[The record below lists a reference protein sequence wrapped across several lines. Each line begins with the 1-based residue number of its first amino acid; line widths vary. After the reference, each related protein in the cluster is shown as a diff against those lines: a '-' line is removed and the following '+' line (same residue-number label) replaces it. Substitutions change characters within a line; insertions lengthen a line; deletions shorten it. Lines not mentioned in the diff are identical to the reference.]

1 MDGITA
7 HGEIAAGVPRHVK
20 RSLERF
26 ARRPGELGRAV
37 GNVDLATKVGAVD
50 LPTPVMTASGTAGHG
65 AELASYFDLSL
76 LGALVVKSLS
86 IMPWPGNSAPR
97 VVQLPG
103 AMMNSVGLQGPGVQG
118 WIDDDLPA
126 LRKAGARVV
135 VSIWGRTVEE
145 YAEAAEALVPI
156 QDQLTAVEL
165 NVSCPNLKDGKKMF
179 AHSCEG
185 AASIVE
191 ATQMLSVARWA
202 KLSPTV
208 TNITEIAG
216 AAAEAGADA
225 VTLTNTLIGLVLD
238 PKTGDPV
245 LGGGGGGVSGP
256 AIRPVALRAVF
267 DVASAYPDLPIVGV
281 GGIATAED
289 AVQYLRAGAS
299 AVQVGTANFA
309 DPRATM
315 RITDALV
322 AWCDEAGV
330 DRVTDLIGTAHK
342 DR

>member
-1 MDGITA
+1 MATSPS
-7 HGEIAAGVPRHVK
+7 PRRLQK
-20 RSLERF
+20 RRTSVNPS
-26 ARRPGELGRAV
+26 ASSVDMTTSV
-37 GNVDLATKVGAVD
+37 GSVD
-50 LPTPVMTASGTAGHG
+50 LPNPIMTASGTAGHG
-65 AELASYFDLSL
+65 AELSAYFDLAN

-86 IMPWPGNSAPR
+86 VMEWPGNPSPR

-118 WIDDDLPA
+118 WIDDELPA

-135 VSIWGRTVEE
+135 VSIWGRTSEE
-145 YAEAAEALVPI
+145 YAQAAEALLPI
-156 QDQLTAVEL
+156 QDELTAVEL

-179 AHSCEG
+179 AHTCEG
-185 AASIVE
+185 AASVVE
-191 ATQMLSVARWA
+191 ATKALNVARWA

-208 TNITEIAG
+208 SNITEIAG

-309 DPRATM
+309 NPRATM
-315 RITDALV
+315 RIKDELT
-322 AWCDEAGV
+322 AWCDEQGV
-330 DRVTDLIGTAHK
+330 VRVSDLIGTAHK

>member
-1 MDGITA
+1 MAIS
-7 HGEIAAGVPRHVK
+7 PSLRRLQK
-20 RSLERF
+20 RRTSVNPSGSSVDM
-26 ARRPGELGRAV
+26 ATSV
-37 GNVDLATKVGAVD
+37 GSVD
-50 LPTPVMTASGTAGHG
+50 LPNPIMTASGTAGHG
-65 AELASYFDLSL
+65 AELSAYFDLAN

-86 IMPWPGNSAPR
+86 VMEWPGNPSPR

-118 WIDDDLPA
+118 WIDDELPA

-135 VSIWGRTVEE
+135 VSIWGRTSEE
-145 YAEAAEALVPI
+145 YSQAAEALLPI
-156 QDQLTAVEL
+156 QDELTAVEL

-179 AHSCEG
+179 AHTCEG
-185 AASIVE
+185 AASVVE
-191 ATQMLSVARWA
+191 ATKALDVARWA

-208 TNITEIAG
+208 SNITEIAG

-309 DPRATM
+309 NPRATM
-315 RITDALV
+315 RIKDELT
-322 AWCDEAGV
+322 AWCDEQGV
-330 DRVTDLIGTAHK
+330 VRVSDLIGTAHK

>member
-1 MDGITA
+1 MATS
-7 HGEIAAGVPRHVK
+7 PSLRRLQK
-20 RSLERF
+20 RRTSVN
-26 ARRPGELGRAV
+26 PSGSSVDMTTSV
-37 GNVDLATKVGAVD
+37 GSVD
-50 LPTPVMTASGTAGHG
+50 LPNPIMTASGTAGHG
-65 AELASYFDLSL
+65 AELSAYFDLAN

-86 IMPWPGNSAPR
+86 VMEWPGNPSPR

-118 WIDDDLPA
+118 WIDDELPA

-135 VSIWGRTVEE
+135 VSIWGRTSEE
-145 YAEAAEALVPI
+145 YAEAAEALLPI
-156 QDQLTAVEL
+156 QDELTAVEL

-179 AHSCEG
+179 AHTCEG
-185 AASIVE
+185 AASVVE
-191 ATQMLSVARWA
+191 ATKALNVARWA

-208 TNITEIAG
+208 SNITEIAG

-238 PKTGDPV
+238 PNTGAPV

-315 RITDALV
+315 RIKDELI
-322 AWCDEAGV
+322 AWCDEQGV
-330 DRVTDLIGTAHK
+330 VRVSDLIGTAHK